1 MLERLER
8 EASKEDLRDEAR
20 DIGSE
25 QLREARRRI
34 ARAYDKTRGAASR
47 WYDDALGYG
56 RENPGASMILAFG
69 AGVGVGALLFMDR
82 RPPYRRRVMPAIATA
97 LTDVLHEV
105 FDARR

>member
-1 MLERLER
+1 MQERLER
-8 EASKEDLRDEAR
+8 EAAKEDIRDQAR
-20 DIGSE
+20 DIGTE
-25 QLREARRRI
+25 QLGEARRRI

-47 WYDDALGYG
+47 WYDDAVGYG
-56 RENPGASMILAFG
+56 RQNPGASMILAFG

-97 LTDVLHEV
+97 LTDVLHDV